1 VEFPELHEFIARM
14 VDHKASLR
22 PTADNVVVKIDQILG
37 RLTVLSLDR
46 SKSRGDGAVL
56 LRVEAKDASAAF
68 PATIAMIEAAAPGV
82 KIEQYGL
89 RGVGG
94 ETVME
99 FAISGVTGEETADLS
114 NILNA
119 LNESEV
125 VGVVRQV
132 SEKHQSFSE

>member
-1 VEFPELHEFIARM
+1 M

-99 FAISGVTGEETADLS
+99 FAISGVTGEETADLN

>member
-1 VEFPELHEFIARM
+1 M
-14 VDHKASLR
+14 
-22 PTADNVVVKIDQILG
+22 
-37 RLTVLSLDR
+37 
-46 SKSRGDGAVL
+46 L
-56 LRVEAKDASAAF
+56 LRSHAAGCWRRPASIRA
-68 PATIAMIEAAAPGV
+68 PAVRGGRRSARSRRPEFEAAAPGV